1 MNPESPTEEIKDIH
15 IFILHGDEEVGIR
28 LALQK
33 YLDEVQQNGMA
44 DFNLSRLDGRLITQ
58 NDLHDH
64 LNQLP
69 FGSGQR
75 LVILT
80 HALSMVKSEAGQKDF
95 IGLLDGL
102 APTTKLV
109 MVIEDSYRYAKG
121 KTSWEILTK
130 ERWFTQWLENHKG
143 YFTLQEYISPKQH
156 EMQEW
161 INMETERRGGKI
173 DSRAAQDLAIDTG
186 TDTMLASQEIGKL
199 ITYVGNGNL
208 IKDEDVRL
216 LCNPVDREDIFG
228 LVDAIAEG
236 KADVALRLLDISL
249 QKQSDNNVFPM
260 IVRHFRLLIITKEI
274 LEEGGNLQTVE
285 NILKAWDWLAKKYM
299 SQARRFTQGQLDEIY
314 QRLNRLDMQLKDS
327 RISPDLAMELFVADL
342 ARK

>member
-1 MNPESPTEEIKDIH
+1 MHPESPTEEIKDIH

-33 YLDEVQQNGMA
+33 YLDEVEQNGMA

-69 FGSGQR
+69 FGSGLR

-121 KTSWEILTK
+121 KTFWEILTK

-143 YFTLQEYISPKQH
+143 YFTLQEYISPKQN
-156 EMQEW
+156 EMQKW
-161 INMETERRGGKI
+161 ITIETERQGGKI
-173 DSRAAQDLAIDTG
+173 DSRAAQYLAIDTG